1 MRLSTIQ
8 RLRGAWRR
16 SGLLS
21 LLAMAALLAGCA
33 QQHPGKTLS
42 AGFSQYQSGS
52 YASSNAT
59 ANEYIQKYG
68 HNPNVDEAYYLK
80 GISCE
85 ARGDL
90 AGAEVAYRAAIAC
103 SKRPDLTAKSYRSLG
118 DMAYMKHN
126 YSAAVTYYEASISSD
141 PSLAPGAWLLFRL
154 GAALQSEG
162 QWSAARIYFARLLQ
176 DFPTSPPAQF
186 ALERI
191 NMTHFALQYAAFTV
205 LTAASREAAYLHM
218 QHIPAVVVPSEVGGR
233 WLYLV
238 QSGDYPTWAMATAEQ
253 VALKRRFPQ
262 VIVVP

>member
-8 RLRGAWRR
+8 RVRGGLCR
-16 SGLLS
+16 SVLIS
-21 LLAMAALLAGCA
+21 SLAMTAVLAGCA

-42 AGFSQYQSGS
+42 AGFSQYQQGS

-59 ANEYIQKYG
+59 ANEYIQKYA

-85 ARGDL
+85 ARGDI
-90 AGAEVAYRAAIAC
+90 AGAEAAYRAAIAC

-118 DMAYMKHN
+118 DMAYMKHS
-126 YSAAVTYYEASISSD
+126 YSAAVTYYEASISAD
-141 PSLAPGAWLLFRL
+141 PNLAPGAWLLFRL
-154 GAALQSEG
+154 GASLQCEG
-162 QWSAARIYFARLLQ
+162 QWGTARIYFARLLQ

-218 QHIPAVVVPSEVGGR
+218 QRIPAVVVPSEVGGR
-233 WLYLV
+233 WLYMV

-253 VALKRRFPQ
+253 MVLKRRFAQ